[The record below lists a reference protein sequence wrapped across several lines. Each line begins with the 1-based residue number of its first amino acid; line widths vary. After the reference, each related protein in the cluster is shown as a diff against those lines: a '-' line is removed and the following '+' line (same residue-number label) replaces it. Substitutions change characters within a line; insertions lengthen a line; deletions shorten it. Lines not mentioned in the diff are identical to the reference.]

1 MARRNLERFVWCRVS
16 SSFQSKL
23 ALLDR
28 ADATHRGNLVF
39 GRKLTPALVAQ
50 SLTRLPRRC
59 CFFHRHVW
67 LARRTRR
74 FVSKRFSARTLVA
87 IVDLSR
93 SPLCILGLVRRVNLA
108 ASFHRFLA
116 EFAGGAPSPVRVGH
130 TRVRARMCVHG

>member
-1 MARRNLERFVWCRVS
+1 MARRDRERVVWGRVL

-28 ADATHRGNLVF
+28 TDAPHRGNLVF

-59 CFFHRHVW
+59 CSFHRHVW

-74 FVSKRFSARTLVA
+74 FVSKLFSARTLVA
-87 IVDLSR
+87 ILDLSR
-93 SPLCILGLVRRVNLA
+93 TPLCILCLVRLVN
-108 ASFHRFLA
+108 
-116 EFAGGAPSPVRVGH
+116 
-130 TRVRARMCVHG
+130 

>member
-1 MARRNLERFVWCRVS
+1 MARRDRERFVWGRVF

-50 SLTRLPRRC
+50 SLARLSRRC

-74 FVSKRFSARTLVA
+74 FVSKLFSARTLVP

-93 SPLCILGLVRRVNLA
+93 TPLCIFGLVRRVNYA

-116 EFAGGAPSPVRVGH
+116 NSAGCICSRFLW
-130 TRVRARMCVHG
+130 